1 MERPA
6 YFDVYETIAFDRT
19 PDGILTIRFHSDGR
33 PVVYASA
40 HHNDWVNAFYDISA
54 DRDNKVVII
63 TGTGDEFIAV
73 EEWDRPTDKVVYWDQ
88 IYWEAKRVLKNL
100 LDIEVPVIGA
110 VNGPATVHA
119 EIALLSD
126 ITLASE
132 NASFRDAPHVPNGVV
147 CGDGVQIVWQ
157 ELLGPNRGKYFLLTG
172 QTLSAR
178 DALQLGIVNEVLP
191 RDALMPRAMEHAR
204 QLMEVPELTRRYSR
218 VALNHRMKRL
228 LHEGLGYGL
237 ALEGMSIMSQYD
249 EPVDGPISSPP
260 RRP

>member
-1 MERPA
+1 MVERPG
-6 YFDVYETIAFDRT
+6 YFDSYETIAFDRT
-19 PDGILTIRFHSDGR
+19 DDGVLTVRFHSNDG

-40 HHNDWVNAFYDISA
+40 HHKDWVKSFYDISG

-63 TGTGDEFIAV
+63 TGTGDEFVAK
-73 EEWDRPTDKVVYWDQ
+73 EEWDLPIDKVVYWDQ
-88 IYWEAKRVLKNL
+88 IYWEGKRLLQNL
-100 LDIEVPVIGA
+100 LNIEVPVIGA

-132 NASFRDAPHVPNGVV
+132 NAYFEDAPHVPGGVV

-172 QTLSAR
+172 QRLSAQE
-178 DALQLGIVNEVLP
+178 ALDLGVVNEVVP
-191 RDALMPRAMEHAR
+191 RDQLMTRAREHAEK
-204 QLMEVPELTRRYSR
+204 LLALPELTRRYSR
-218 VALNHRMKRL
+218 VVLNHRMKRL

-237 ALEGMSIMSQYD
+237 ALEGMGIMSQYD
-249 EPVDGPISSPP
+249 EPE
-260 RRP
+260 

>member
-1 MERPA
+1 MAQRPS
-6 YFDVYETIAFDRT
+6 YFDAYETIAFDRGD
-19 PDGILTIRFHSDGR
+19 DGVLSIRFHSNDG

-40 HHNDWVNAFYDISA
+40 HHSDWVGSFYDISA

-63 TGTGDEFIAV
+63 TGTGDEFVAK
-73 EEWDRPTDKVVYWDQ
+73 EEWDLPVDKVVHWDQ
-88 IYWEAKRVLKNL
+88 IYWEGKRLLQNL
-100 LDIEVPVIGA
+100 LNIEVPVIGA

-132 NASFRDAPHVPNGVV
+132 NACFQDAPHVPGGVV

-172 QTLSAR
+172 QTLSAQE
-178 DALQLGIVNEVLP
+178 ALDLGVVNEVVP
-191 RDALMPRAMEHAR
+191 RDQLMTRAREHAEK
-204 QLMEVPELTRRYSR
+204 LLALPELTRRYSR
-218 VALNHRMKRL
+218 VVLNHRMKRL

-237 ALEGMSIMSQYD
+237 ALEGMGIMSQHD
-249 EPVDGPISSPP
+249 EPA
-260 RRP
+260 